1 MTWWGVKDTGLA
13 QDSRGL
19 EPGPAMRLVRH
30 MGDIQRTIIEQL

>member
-1 MTWWGVKDTGLA
+1 MKDMGPA

-30 MGDIQRTIIEQL
+30 MGDIQRTTIEQL